1 QVVPDRVVAPWAVD
15 GERGWWLLPD
25 GGPTLDGSR
34 PEDWVDLLGD
44 VADLQRACGPHH
56 DRFDMVP
63 ALSTEAAAGWVGG
76 TGDQVARL
84 PAADPQHLD
93 PRAAA
98 RMTGRL
104 DRFGQRMGLLRETG
118 LPQTLQPN
126 DAHPRNAV
134 GPSTP
139 GAPARVFDLGDSV
152 RSHPWAVL
160 HTT

>member
-1 QVVPDRVVAPWAVD
+1 
-15 GERGWWLLPD
+15 
-25 GGPTLDGSR
+25 
-34 PEDWVDLLGD
+34 
-44 VADLQRACGPHH
+44 GPHH

-63 ALSTEAAAGWVGG
+63 ALSTEAAAGWVDG
-76 TGDQVARL
+76 TVDQLARL

-160 HTT
+160 HTTVRLAARVHLTDPWPDTPLTRRIVEAYLERWLEVDLGGRPGSGSAGAGG